1 MNLITKLQV
10 EEAHEKPGL
19 YMIGSLWQTSSSQF
33 TGRVVTIQWQ
43 SWVEIE

>member
-10 EEAHEKPGL
+10 EEAQEKPGL
-19 YMIGSLWQTSSSQF
+19 YMIGSLWQTSYSQF